1 MTSSRRRLV
10 IGAILFVAAAIVTV
24 IVVLRDT
31 SNLSVTG
38 SASSPTTRGDRS
50 GPTSDTITNLAASGT
65 GPQLSWD
72 RLDNAMTYHVTAT
85 GPQGRWMWGGYASK
99 VLFGTLETDT
109 DPVVRPDL
117 PEVRVLVP
125 KPGETY
131 RWAVIAFSDT
141 GDVVA
146 TSEIQSFTYAPP
158 AGEPLPPRAPRSTP
172 PALSCSKLIPD
183 ALATKL
189 FPGFTMQESTPC
201 GTALNGGCP
210 LTCGFVKRDD
220 EGTSRVSV
228 TFSCSQSEW
237 ASFPKPEHGVP
248 LGGVGR
254 AAQIA
259 VEDET
264 TTILFQSSSTK
275 CVVDQRSD
283 VPRDASI
290 AIAKE
295 IDAQLVPG
303 SMWMPDDWR

>member
-1 MTSSRRRLV
+1 MSPRRRIL
-10 IGAILFVAAAIVTV
+10 IGAVLFAVAAIVTAV
-24 IVVLRDT
+24 VVLRGTPDAT
-31 SNLSVTG
+31 VGG
-38 SASSPTTRGDRS
+38 SASRS
-50 GPTSDTITNLAASGT
+50 TSGSAAGATSDTITGLAVT
-65 GPQLSWD
+65 GAGPLLSWN
-72 RLDNAMTYHVTAT
+72 RLDNATTYHVTAS

-131 RWAVIAFSDT
+131 RWAVIAFSDK

-158 AGEPLPPRAPRSTP
+158 AGESLPSRAPRYTP
-172 PALSCSKLIPD
+172 PALSCSKLIPGP
-183 ALATKL
+183 LTKKL
-189 FPGFTMQESTPC
+189 FPGFTMEESTPC
-201 GTALNGGCP
+201 GAALSGGCP

-220 EGTSRVSV
+220 DGTSRVSF

-237 ASFPKPEHGVP
+237 ASFPKLENSAP

-259 VEDET
+259 VEDED
-264 TTILFQSSSTK
+264 TTILFQSTSTK
-275 CVVDQRSD
+275 CIVNQRSD
-283 VPRDASI
+283 LPRDASI